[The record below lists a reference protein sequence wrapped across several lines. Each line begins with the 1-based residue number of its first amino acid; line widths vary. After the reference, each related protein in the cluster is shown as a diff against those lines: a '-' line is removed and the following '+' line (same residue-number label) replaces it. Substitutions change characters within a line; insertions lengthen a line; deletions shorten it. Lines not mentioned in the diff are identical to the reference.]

1 MINQFKP
8 SFLLKN
14 KHVQTLYS
22 SAFRKIKS
30 HKFEVE
36 RFELS
41 DGDFIDCFWYNKQTS
56 KSKKPIVLLF
66 HGLAGSYKSPYI
78 QGTMQELDANGFNS
92 VVVHFRSCS
101 GVMNKSATSYH
112 SGRTD
117 DALEFINSLK
127 VKYTDNKLFCIG
139 YSLGGNMLLKLLG
152 ELSSSSTITAAVS
165 VSAPMLL
172 DICANHINKGFA
184 KFYQYIL
191 VKNLNDTLIEKF
203 KTHDFKTLINLEKK
217 DVKNL
222 KTFWDF
228 DEAYTAPIH
237 GFASAQDYYTK
248 SSSKQFLKH
257 IKTDTLIIHS
267 LDDPF
272 MTPKIIP
279 NEDEISSSVKLEIYQ
294 YGGHVGFIEGTIFKP
309 KYWLE
314 KRIVKYFKQKLA

>member
-8 SFLLKN
+8 SSLLKN
-14 KHVQTLYS
+14 RHLQTLYS

-41 DGDFIDCFWYNKQTS
+41 DGDFIDCYWYNKQTS
-56 KSKKPIVLLF
+56 ESKKPIVLLF
-66 HGLAGSYKSPYI
+66 HGLTGSYKSPYI

-101 GVMNKSATSYH
+101 GVMNKSAVSYH
-112 SGRTD
+112 SGKTD

-127 VKYTDNKLFCIG
+127 VKYADNKLFCIG

-152 ELSSSSTITAAVS
+152 ELSSSSPITAAVS
-165 VSAPMLL
+165 VSAPMQL
-172 DICANHINKGFA
+172 DICANHINNGFS

-191 VKNLNDTLIEKF
+191 VKNLNDTLREKF

-217 DVKNL
+217 DVKTI

-228 DEAYTAPIH
+228 DGAYTAPIH

-248 SSSKQFLKH
+248 CSSKQFLKH
-257 IKTDTLIIHS
+257 IHTNTLIIHA

-272 MTPKIIP
+272 MTPQILPKK
-279 NEDEISSSVKLEIYQ
+279 DEMSPSIELEVCQ
-294 YGGHVGFIEGTIFKP
+294 NGGHVGFIEGSIFKP
-309 KYWLE
+309 KYYLE
-314 KRIVKYFKQKLA
+314 KRIVKYFKHFI